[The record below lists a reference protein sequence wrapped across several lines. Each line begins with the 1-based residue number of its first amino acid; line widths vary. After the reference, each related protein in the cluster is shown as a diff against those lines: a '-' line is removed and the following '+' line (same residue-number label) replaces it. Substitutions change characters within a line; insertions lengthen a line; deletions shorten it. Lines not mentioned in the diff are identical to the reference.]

1 MIGLTE
7 CRLIGCSVTRFL
19 VMLLNEKPSV
29 ERILLRSLND
39 DLNSLGLLL
48 QSSISFFYFSV
59 LIDDLSATEYAV
71 WARDF
76 IKG

>member
-1 MIGLTE
+1 MTGLTE

-29 ERILLRSLND
+29 ERILLRSLSD
-39 DLNSLGLLL
+39 DRSSLGLFL

-59 LIDDLSATEYAV
+59 LIEDLSATE
-71 WARDF
+71 
-76 IKG
+76 